1 MKALGMI
8 EVYGYLTAVAAL
20 DSALKAADVHL
31 LDLTLVKGGYVTVL
45 ITGDVGAVKAAIDA
59 SSSYAKNLGTVLS
72 VHVIPRPEDSVEAML
87 KQVRGGQFTK
97 DKEEKPI
104 IEEKQAAEKFVV
116 PPEKKEQKIKADDK
130 SENKRDQKENSN
142 DENSRLQ
149 PELTKEALEGMTVE
163 SLRSLARKIGITNLT
178 RKEIKFANK
187 KQLIQSIRSF
197 LEQEK

>member
-45 ITGDVGAVKAAIDA
+45 ITGDVGAVKAAVDA
-59 SSSYAKNLGTVLS
+59 SSSYAQNLGTVLS

-97 DKEEKPI
+97 EEEKPI
-104 IEEKQAAEKFVV
+104 TEEKQAAEESVV
-116 PPEKKEQKIKADDK
+116 PPKEKEQKIESVDK
-130 SENKRDQKENSN
+130 QEKKQDQKENSE
-142 DENSRLQ
+142 DESSRLQ
-149 PELTKEALEGMTVE
+149 PGLTQEALEGMTVE
-163 SLRSLARKIGITNLT
+163 NLRNLARKIGITNLT

>member
-72 VHVIPRPEDSVEAML
+72 VHVIPRPEDSVEEML
-87 KQVRGGQFTK
+87 RQVKGGK
-97 DKEEKPI
+97 EKEELGTLEVK
-104 IEEKQAAEKFVV
+104 
-116 PPEKKEQKIKADDK
+116 
-130 SENKRDQKENSN
+130 NDQKRNSET
-142 DENSRLQ
+142 ENSRLQ
-149 PELTKEALEGMTVE
+149 TEYAKEVLEGMTVE
-163 SLRSLARKIGITNLT
+163 SLRNLARKLGITNLT
-178 RKEIKFANK
+178 RKEIKYANK
-187 KQLIQSIRSF
+187 KQLIESIRSF
-197 LEQEK
+197 LEQER